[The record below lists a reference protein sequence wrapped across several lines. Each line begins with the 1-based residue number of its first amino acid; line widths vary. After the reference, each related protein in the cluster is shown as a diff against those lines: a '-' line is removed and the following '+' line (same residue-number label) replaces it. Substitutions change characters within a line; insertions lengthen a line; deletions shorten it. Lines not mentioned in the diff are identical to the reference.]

1 MPKDWSIW
9 HVWSENIQM
18 DSFFFNITDTRYKIT
33 VLHEGANG
41 YLKRVDISNGII
53 FLESKLSECYKEIV
67 LKNLDRMV
75 IIAMVNRGELCMHDH
90 VENNMVSVKEGETA
104 ILCSS
109 RQDMTLSMQ
118 KSKDSDIFI
127 LFIADFFL
135 KRYLSGNKNEP
146 IDFLY
151 HNIQKELSLDEVNRL
166 PIDALSLY
174 SVEKLLH
181 ISATDTMKSIRAE
194 HHVVEFIIHRFG
206 LLDIFTEDITSD
218 EVILASKAKAILL
231 QDFVQPPTVQTLAH
245 LCATNESKLKKVF
258 KKAYRSTLY
267 SYVQKLRLEEANLL
281 LKEENMTIGEVAKK
295 VGYRHQ
301 GHFSKL
307 FFSTYGVYPKE
318 LMKR

>member
-1 MPKDWSIW
+1 
-9 HVWSENIQM
+9 M
-18 DSFFFNITDTRYKIT
+18 DSLFFNITDTKYKIT
-33 VLHEGANG
+33 MLHEKENG
-41 YLKRVDISNGII
+41 YLKRVDISNGIV
-53 FLESKLSECYKEIV
+53 FFESKLSACYNEIV

-75 IIAMVNRGELCMHDH
+75 IIAMVNRGELRMHDH
-90 VENNMVSVKEGETA
+90 IDDNMVSVKKGETA
-104 ILCSS
+104 IFCSS
-109 RQDMTLSMQ
+109 RQEMTLNMQ
-118 KSKDSDIFI
+118 KSKNSDIFI

-135 KRYLSGNKNEP
+135 KRYLSGRQNES

-151 HNIQKELSLDEVNRL
+151 HKIQKEVSLEEVNRL

-181 ISATDTMKSIRAE
+181 ILEGDTMKSIRAE

-206 LLDIFTEDITSD
+206 LFDIFTEDVSPD
-218 EVILASKAKAILL
+218 EVALASKAKAILL
-231 QDFVQPPTVQTLAH
+231 QDFINPPTIQILAH
-245 LCATNESKLKKVF
+245 LCATNASKLKKVF
-258 KKAYRSTLY
+258 KKVYRSTLY

-281 LKEENMTIGEVAKK
+281 LKEENMTIGEVAKN